1 MTNPEEK
8 PAAYASPPCFMH
20 EVDPAWSGVAP
31 DTEGNRMNDQASPTT
46 LSKRELE
53 QAGMQ
58 ALLKIPDAA
67 VLCDRKGVITFWND
81 GAARIFG
88 YSATQAL
95 GQSLDIII
103 PERLRERHWNGYF
116 AMLKTGTSIHQPSEL
131 LNVPALTRLR
141 QTISI
146 QFTVAPISDD
156 EGRITGILSIMRDI
170 TETRD
175 ELRRLRTLENAR

>member
-1 MTNPEEK
+1 
-8 PAAYASPPCFMH
+8 
-20 EVDPAWSGVAP
+20 
-31 DTEGNRMNDQASPTT
+31 MNDEASPTT
-46 LSKRELE
+46 LSKEELE

-58 ALLKIPDAA
+58 ALLNIPDAV
-67 VLCDRKGVITFWND
+67 VLCDRKGIITFWND

-88 YSATQAL
+88 YSAAQAL

-103 PERLRERHWNGYF
+103 PERLRERHWKGYF
-116 AMLKTGTSIHQPSEL
+116 AMLKTGKSTHQASEL

-146 QFTVAPISDD
+146 QFTVAPVSDGD
-156 EGRITGILSIMRDI
+156 GRITGILSIMRDI

>member
-1 MTNPEEK
+1 
-8 PAAYASPPCFMH
+8 MH
-20 EVDPAWSGVAP
+20 EVDPAWSGVAS
-31 DTEGNRMNDQASPTT
+31 DTEGTRMNDKASPTT
-46 LSKRELE
+46 LSSSELE

-58 ALLKIPDAA
+58 ALLNIPDAV
-67 VLCDRKGVITFWND
+67 VLCDRKGIITFWND
-81 GAARIFG
+81 GAARIFD

-116 AMLKTGTSIHQPSEL
+116 AMLKTGKSACQASEL

-146 QFTVAPISDD
+146 QFTVAPISDSN
-156 EGRITGILSIMRDI
+156 GRVTGILSIMRDI
-170 TETRD
+170 TETRE

>member
-1 MTNPEEK
+1 MTDPEKK

-31 DTEGNRMNDQASPTT
+31 NTEGTSMNDQASPTT
-46 LSKRELE
+46 LSTRELE

-58 ALLKIPDAA
+58 ALLNLPDAV
-67 VLCDRKGVITFWND
+67 VLCDRKGIVTLWND

-103 PERLRERHWNGYF
+103 PERLRERHWKGYF
-116 AMLKTGTSIHQPSEL
+116 AMLKTGKSTHQPSEL

-146 QFTVAPISDD
+146 QFTVVPVSDSD
-156 EGRITGILSIMRDI
+156 GRITGILSIMRDI

>member
-53 QAGMQ
+53 QAGLQ

-95 GQSLDIII
+95 
-103 PERLRERHWNGYF
+103 
-116 AMLKTGTSIHQPSEL
+116 
-131 LNVPALTRLR
+131 
-141 QTISI
+141 
-146 QFTVAPISDD
+146 
-156 EGRITGILSIMRDI
+156 
-170 TETRD
+170 
-175 ELRRLRTLENAR
+175 

>member
-1 MTNPEEK
+1 
-8 PAAYASPPCFMH
+8 
-20 EVDPAWSGVAP
+20 
-31 DTEGNRMNDQASPTT
+31 MNDQASPTT
-46 LSKRELE
+46 LSTRELE

-58 ALLKIPDAA
+58 ALLNLPDAV
-67 VLCDRKGVITFWND
+67 VLCDRKGIVTLWND

-88 YSATQAL
+88 YSATQALGRAGIGHSPGARGVDTQAL

-103 PERLRERHWNGYF
+103 PERLRERHWKGYF
-116 AMLKTGTSIHQPSEL
+116 AMLKTGKSTHQPSEL

-146 QFTVAPISDD
+146 QFTVVPVSDSD
-156 EGRITGILSIMRDI
+156 GRITGILSIMRDI

>member
-1 MTNPEEK
+1 MTDPEKK

-31 DTEGNRMNDQASPTT
+31 DTEGTSMNDQASPTT
-46 LSKRELE
+46 LSTRELE

-58 ALLKIPDAA
+58 ALLTLPDAV
-67 VLCDRKGVITFWND
+67 VLCDRKGIVTLWND

-103 PERLRERHWNGYF
+103 PERLRERHWKGYF
-116 AMLKTGTSIHQPSEL
+116 AMLKTGKSTHQPSEL

-146 QFTVAPISDD
+146 QFTVVPVSDSD
-156 EGRITGILSIMRDI
+156 GRITGILSIMRDI